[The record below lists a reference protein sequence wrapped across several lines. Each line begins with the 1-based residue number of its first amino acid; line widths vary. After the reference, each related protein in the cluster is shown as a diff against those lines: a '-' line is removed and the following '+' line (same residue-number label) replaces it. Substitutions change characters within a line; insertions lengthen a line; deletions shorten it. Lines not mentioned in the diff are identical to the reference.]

1 LGEDVPVWV
10 DRVGPFNNPQEF
22 YMYYN
27 LPFCRPESSKGKL
40 EGLGESIAGY
50 ELRRSPFTISFGSN
64 FYFLMVDSIHILY

>member
-1 LGEDVPVWV
+1 MGEDVPVWV

-50 ELRRSPFTISFGSN
+50 ELRRSPFTISFGSKI
-64 FYFLMVDSIHILY
+64 YFLFTISTPFLH